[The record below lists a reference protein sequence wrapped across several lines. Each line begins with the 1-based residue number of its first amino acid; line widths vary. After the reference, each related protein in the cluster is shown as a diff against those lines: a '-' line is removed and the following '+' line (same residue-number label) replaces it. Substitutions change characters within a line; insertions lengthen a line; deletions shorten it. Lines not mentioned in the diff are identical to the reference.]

1 MNLVPSVTT
10 VMKIMAKPGLD
21 VWKQEQLLLA
31 CLTLP
36 RLNDEPEKE
45 YIARILR
52 DSKETGKMAAEAGT
66 RIHESIE
73 KYYRGGQEVEHL
85 ATATAFAKAVCDH
98 FKTHPLHNW
107 ETEVSF
113 ADPLGFGGKVDL
125 FCQPDEDAQQGI
137 VIDAK
142 TKDFAPGDRVDA
154 YEEHLMQLAAYRV
167 GLGMPKARCANIFAS
182 RTHPGLIKVHEWPAE
197 ELDRGWKMF
206 STLLLF
212 WQIKSK
218 FGEEK

>member
-1 MNLVPSVTT
+1 
-10 VMKIMAKPGLD
+10 MKIMAKPGLD

-36 RLNDEPEKE
+36 RLNNEPEKE
-45 YIARILR
+45 FIARIMR

-73 KYYRGGQEVEHL
+73 NFYRGNKNVEHTTI
-85 ATATAFAKAVCDH
+85 AIEYSKAVCDH

-113 ADPLGFGGKVDL
+113 ADPSGFGGKVDM
-125 FCQPDEDAQQGI
+125 FCAPDEDAQQGI
-137 VIDAK
+137 VLDTK
-142 TKDFAPGDRVDA
+142 TKDFGPDDKIEA
-154 YEEHLMQLAAYRV
+154 YDEMLMQLAAYRQ
-167 GLGMPKARCANIFAS
+167 GLGLPKARCANIFVS
-182 RTHPGLIKVHEWPAE
+182 RTHPGLIRVREWPEE

-206 STLLLF
+206 SALLQF
-212 WQIKSK
+212 WKIKSK